1 MMFPISVYVL
11 LIVIDILLFIYM
23 LIDFRNLKYGNII
36 AGVIASLLAFYI
48 AMISVSGTI
57 VIDNGPPSIDT
68 SITNMTTVTYPTPN
82 LLQDDGLMWFW
93 ILVGVIQSI
102 VTLLMG
108 AEAYD
113 EWAERGF
120 SGDDMT

>member
-93 ILVGVIQSI
+93 ILIGAIQSI

-113 EWAERGF
+113 EWAGRGF

>member
-1 MMFPISVYVL
+1 
-11 LIVIDILLFIYM
+11 
-23 LIDFRNLKYGNII
+23 
-36 AGVIASLLAFYI
+36 
-48 AMISVSGTI
+48 
-57 VIDNGPPSIDT
+57 VIDNGPPAIDT

>member
-1 MMFPISVYVL
+1 MFPISVYVL

-57 VIDNGPPSIDT
+57 VIDNGPPAIDT